1 MNDSQVFFLCGMW
14 KLPTI
19 FQRPCCCL
27 CLGSKVDKSFT
38 EKAQSWLFFQF
49 LGGTCDNSANMTQ
62 QIQFFESPVWC
73 VIQFLKWLWSQVFWG
88 PSNHHKVSSHSFR
101 SHTMFKGPKKEI
113 IKKCYFV
120 TWQNVD
126 FWNSVRSLLCFQSLR
141 FKRYSFLE
149 GLFEGQPNF
158 KTKELIY
165 SIGDQCTVVF
175 LAKYQDT
182 PIFGLLSHFP

>member
-27 CLGSKVDKSFT
+27 CLGSKVDKSLT

-113 IKKCYFV
+113 IKNV
-120 TWQNVD
+120 T
-126 FWNSVRSLLCFQSLR
+126 LLPDKMWTFGIVWDPFYVSKALDS
-141 FKRYSFLE
+141 K
-149 GLFEGQPNF
+149 
-158 KTKELIY
+158 
-165 SIGDQCTVVF
+165 
-175 LAKYQDT
+175 DT
-182 PIFGLLSHFP
+182 LSWKALLKVNPISKQKNWSTQ